1 MRSTQFRCRS
11 WIRKSNAAA
20 IETRL
25 EFHPQVASDISTIM
39 RYYEVVSETQLAD
52 DFYAELRGCF
62 LKAAEQ
68 KNRISF
74 ARRNQVSL
82 GQVLLGLILPHR
94 FREGDIA

>member
-1 MRSTQFRCRS
+1 M
-11 WIRKSNAAA
+11 
-20 IETRL
+20 RL
-25 EFHPQVASDISTIM
+25 EFHHQVASDISTIM

-74 ARRNQVSL
+74 AQRNQNSL
-82 GQVLLGLILPHR
+82 GVRSLALLER
-94 FREGDIA
+94 R